1 VRSLTKFYAMP
12 GLRLGFASAH
22 ADLVRCLEQGKDVW
36 NVNSLAQAAGVAA
49 LGLKEYHRR
58 SREFV
63 QAEKDWLYER
73 LCAVKGMEPIRP
85 SVNFMM
91 VNVAKTGLT
100 SGELTARMRRQGVL
114 VRDCANYT
122 GLEDR
127 QYIRVAVRSRAEN
140 EQMLKA
146 LEAIV

>member
-1 VRSLTKFYAMP
+1 
-12 GLRLGFASAH
+12 
-22 ADLVRCLEQGKDVW
+22 
-36 NVNSLAQAAGVAA
+36 
-49 LGLKEYHRR
+49 
-58 SREFV
+58 
-63 QAEKDWLYER
+63 
-73 LCAVKGMEPIRP
+73 
-85 SVNFMM
+85 MM

-100 SGELTARMRRQGVL
+100 SGELTARMRTQGVL

-122 GLEDR
+122 GLEGR

>member
-1 VRSLTKFYAMP
+1 M
-12 GLRLGFASAH
+12 
-22 ADLVRCLEQGKDVW
+22 
-36 NVNSLAQAAGVAA
+36 
-49 LGLKEYHRR
+49 
-58 SREFV
+58 

-73 LCAVKGMEPIRP
+73 LCAVKGLEPIRP

-122 GLEDR
+122 GLEGR